1 MKTLYKYIFV
11 SVAML
16 IALTGCDDK
25 HVKMPA
31 TGGLDNAEQLVEGT
45 YNGTW
50 TKTNLTT
57 EEVETTAGSI
67 TFSWNEELGN
77 NVTNITPTTETPN
90 FLNLKSETSA
100 CNISRLSSG
109 LLSYWNVYS
118 LNPFGTTFTG
128 KVSPEGVC
136 TMDYIMTVVIKRK
149 ETQFQ
154 YSFTGNK
161 Q

>member
-1 MKTLYKYIFV
+1 M
-11 SVAML
+11 AMVV
-16 IALTGCDDK
+16 ALTGCDDK
-25 HVKMPA
+25 HVKMPD
-31 TGGLDNAEQLVEGT
+31 TGGLDNAEQLVQGT

-57 EEVETTAGSI
+57 GDVESSAGSVV
-67 TFSWNEELGN
+67 FSWNEELGN
-77 NVTNITPTTETPN
+77 NVAEITATTETSG
-90 FLNLKSETSA
+90 FLNLKSESSA

-109 LLSYWNVYS
+109 ILSYWNVYT

-136 TMDYIMTVVIKRK
+136 TMEYLVKVVIKRK